1 MESVE
6 ESVFDSQKVDLMI
19 ERGRSMF
26 CTLRDSR
33 IELIFAVKK
42 SFYSIHFKAE
52 TIGFPTANGLKHLV
66 NLFTRNIRTCQ
77 KNILIGR

>member
-52 TIGFPTANGLKHLV
+52 TILRML
-66 NLFTRNIRTCQ
+66 R
-77 KNILIGR
+77 